1 MGRLFQCDPSL
12 RSGGPGL
19 GAESKE
25 EKSGEKRRNTD
36 GGTQGATQLI
46 HGANRGDVCKEDPK
60 VLQVENDR
68 NFTLKKP
75 PKQLP
80 KQKCS

>member
-1 MGRLFQCDPSL
+1 M
-12 RSGGPGL
+12 
-19 GAESKE
+19 
-25 EKSGEKRRNTD
+25 

-46 HGANRGDVCKEDPK
+46 HGVNRGDVCKEDPK
-60 VLQVENDR
+60 VLQVENDG